1 MYVKQRSLSFFMHIA
16 SDGRK
21 KIVESDNADFKL
33 LSVHL
38 PENFINVSGN
48 DVRLL
53 DCIQKVFHGQKK
65 TREFIKLSSHIQE

>member
-1 MYVKQRSLSFFMHIA
+1 MYVKQRSHSFFKHTA
-16 SDGRK
+16 LDERK
-21 KIVESDNADFKL
+21 KTVESDNGGFNFLYD
-33 LSVHL
+33 HL